1 MFALTSQFNSN
12 SLPAP
17 LLQRYSSADS
27 AALKTAIFLLQNGE
41 ADVQQLCL
49 TFGFSSEVALRSLQ
63 FWQAAGL
70 ITETDDKAS
79 AVTKTAEPPLQPA
92 KRHISHTDMASA
104 VLGDPAMAALLQET
118 QRLLGKQLSVSESR
132 LLFELASEHEMP
144 AAVLLLLVSYWSG
157 TAPQK
162 KVLTET
168 ARTAKEWAELD
179 IRSVETAEHQLQ
191 LMETRRSRH
200 SSIAKLLGRADD
212 DLTRSERKRIDEWFE
227 QYGYDEAFVS
237 EVLLRKADAGIP
249 YIHSALKDWHK
260 KGYRSISDTRTT
272 PINIQPEAA
281 VPQNSEG
288 GSLLQRAAARNKR
301 KENG

>member
-1 MFALTSQFNSN
+1 
-12 SLPAP
+12 
-17 LLQRYSSADS
+17 
-27 AALKTAIFLLQNGE
+27 
-41 ADVQQLCL
+41 
-49 TFGFSSEVALRSLQ
+49 
-63 FWQAAGL
+63 AGL
-70 ITETDDKAS
+70 IAEAGEHSYAPAKPETQ
-79 AVTKTAEPPLQPA
+79 TLQPA
-92 KRHISHTDMASA
+92 KRHITHTDMATA

-132 LLFELASEHEMP
+132 LLFELASEHDMP

-179 IRSVETAEHQLQ
+179 IRSVETAEQQLL
-191 LMETRRSRH
+191 LMETRRSRQ
-200 SSIAKLLGRADD
+200 SSVAKLLGRED

-227 QYGYDEAFVS
+227 QFGYDEAFVS

-249 YIHSALKDWHK
+249 YIHSVLKDWHK
-260 KGYRSISDTRTT
+260 KGYRSISDTRVA

-281 VPQNSEG
+281 MPQSGET

>member
-1 MFALTSQFNSN
+1 MAGIKNLLPSQVF
-12 SLPAP
+12 
-17 LLQRYSSADS
+17 Y
-27 AALKTAIFLLQNGE
+27 
-41 ADVQQLCL
+41 
-49 TFGFSSEVALRSLQ
+49 
-63 FWQAAGL
+63 
-70 ITETDDKAS
+70 
-79 AVTKTAEPPLQPA
+79 AV
-92 KRHISHTDMASA
+92 R
-104 VLGDPAMAALLQET
+104 
-118 QRLLGKQLSVSESR
+118 
-132 LLFELASEHEMP
+132 
-144 AAVLLLLVSYWSG
+144 
-157 TAPQK
+157 QK

-227 QYGYDEAFVS
+227 QNGYDEAFVS

-260 KGYRSISDTRTT
+260 KGYRSISDTRTS

-281 VPQNSEG
+281 VPQSGEG